1 MTREELLAQADVLFW
16 ACADNVTKGAIH
28 DHAQEL
34 RAQAEA
40 MPSDTPA
47 AKWRQ
52 GGQQDPH
59 GNQYDCTRA
68 SLCMGYL
75 TDDELANAV
84 YLKPDIAHLTAA
96 KDRIRWL
103 SRRVEAMNNGAAQL
117 GQRDSEPCHM
127 DTKRF
132 DVTQTGSA
140 AAAPPSAAQP
150 VACLCCGT
158 QTSGVAIQHAECA
171 EAVICA
177 SCVEVLRAAPDLAAR
192 VARLE
197 GLLRETQQFGAFGVG
212 STLAE
217 RIRAALAEGEE

>member
-103 SRRVEAMNNGAAQL
+103 SRRVEAMNNGAAQSCN
-117 GQRDSEPCHM
+117 GG
-127 DTKRF
+127 
-132 DVTQTGSA
+132 GSPHA
-140 AAAPPSAAQP
+140 CETDKSGPETAAAPPSAAQP